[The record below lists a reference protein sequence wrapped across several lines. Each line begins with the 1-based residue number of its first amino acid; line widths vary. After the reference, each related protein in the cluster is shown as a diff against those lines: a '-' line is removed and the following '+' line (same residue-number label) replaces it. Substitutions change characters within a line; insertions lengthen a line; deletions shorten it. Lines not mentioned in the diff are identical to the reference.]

1 VEVILYAKRENA
13 EKLRNILLK
22 DEVVSK
28 ANVIFKDAETMNKE
42 GFYIRVMG
50 NEEQCKKA
58 IELSKDLAEEVTGEE
73 REKILEIMRKEDEEM
88 LSGFS
93 GVFR

>member
-1 VEVILYAKRENA
+1 MEVILYADQEKA

-22 DEVVSK
+22 DELVSK
-28 ANVIFKDAETMNKE
+28 ANVIFKDAKFMNKE
-42 GFYIRVMG
+42 GIYIRIMG

-58 IELSKDLAEEVTGEE
+58 IELSKELAEEVTGEE
-73 REKILEIMRKEDEEM
+73 KEKILNLMRKEDEEM

-93 GVFR
+93 GIFR